1 MKSRKTTLQQKNGTD
16 TVIGDRPVKATES
29 GGRRGKVGGRAV
41 VVPGVAADMKLGD
54 DESGNATFR
63 HFILRQRRRG
73 R

>member
-1 MKSRKTTLQQKNGTD
+1 M
-16 TVIGDRPVKATES
+16 IGDRPVKATES